1 MTLSL
6 FLWNSKFRVWAETQ
20 TTRQINMIC
29 QVVNVMEK
37 IGQSEGTEMRTVC
50 VLFCSNYVGVGA
62 ADLKGRRDHD
72 VVLQEEG
79 TGNTKKT
86 LRWECGG

>member
-20 TTRQINMIC
+20 TTRQINIIC

-50 VLFCSNYVGVGA
+50 VLFCSN
-62 ADLKGRRDHD
+62 
-72 VVLQEEG
+72 
-79 TGNTKKT
+79 
-86 LRWECGG
+86 